1 MCTNKELAV
10 CSFLVSSQT
19 FLMKVRVT
27 QKVTVVKNVAFNRKI
42 CYTRSMKTSD
52 QEKPTEMPEACATT
66 PMGRAI
72 RLIGDA
78 WILLI
83 IINLLRGPKRF
94 NELQAF
100 MGHISSKTLTLRLR
114 ALEELGF
121 VQRRAFLEIPPRV
134 EYHLTD
140 NGQEFGQV
148 IAAIEQFAHRNLSG
162 N

>member
-1 MCTNKELAV
+1 
-10 CSFLVSSQT
+10 
-19 FLMKVRVT
+19 
-27 QKVTVVKNVAFNRKI
+27 
-42 CYTRSMKTSD
+42 MKTPD
-52 QEKPTEMPEACATT
+52 QEQPTEMPEACATA

-94 NELQAF
+94 NELRAL
-100 MGHISSKTLTLRLR
+100 MGHISSKTLIQRLR

-134 EYHLTD
+134 EYHLTEK
-140 NGQEFGQV
+140 GQEFGGV
-148 IAAIEQFAHRNLSG
+148 IAAIEQFAQKNLSALDAPCSIPDDLTPSDRLG
-162 N
+162 QPSSQYVE

>member
-1 MCTNKELAV
+1 
-10 CSFLVSSQT
+10 
-19 FLMKVRVT
+19 
-27 QKVTVVKNVAFNRKI
+27 
-42 CYTRSMKTSD
+42 
-52 QEKPTEMPEACATT
+52 MPEACATT
-66 PMGRAI
+66 TMGRAI

-100 MGHISSKTLTLRLR
+100 MGHISSKTLTQRLR

-140 NGQEFGQV
+140 KGQEFGEV
-148 IAAIEQFAHRNLSG
+148 IAAIEQFAERNLSG
-162 N
+162 LAESAAAAELRSNQLTQE

>member
-1 MCTNKELAV
+1 
-10 CSFLVSSQT
+10 
-19 FLMKVRVT
+19 
-27 QKVTVVKNVAFNRKI
+27 
-42 CYTRSMKTSD
+42 
-52 QEKPTEMPEACATT
+52 MPEACATT

-100 MGHISSKTLTLRLR
+100 MGRISSKTLTQRLR

-134 EYHLTD
+134 QYHLTE
-140 NGQEFGQV
+140 NGPEFGEL
-148 IAAIEQFAHRNLSG
+148 IAAIEQLAHRNISG
-162 N
+162 IM

>member
-1 MCTNKELAV
+1 
-10 CSFLVSSQT
+10 
-19 FLMKVRVT
+19 
-27 QKVTVVKNVAFNRKI
+27 
-42 CYTRSMKTSD
+42 MKTDD
-52 QEKPTEMPEACATT
+52 QQQPTEMSEACATS

-94 NELQAF
+94 NELQAL
-100 MGHISSKTLTLRLR
+100 MGHISSKTLTQRLR

-140 NGQEFGQV
+140 KGQEFGEV
-148 IAAIEQFAHRNLSG
+148 IAAIEQFAQKNLSG
-162 N
+162 LIEAVTAAEPRSDQHTQV